1 MPVGYTEYDK
11 NNYRG
16 LNCLYKTT
24 EGVMLA
30 DILSR
35 YWWMT
40 LLRGLFWVLF
50 GIVIFARP
58 GISLV
63 SLTLALGVI
72 MFIDGVINTANAF
85 SGRKEN
91 DDWWVLLLVGLAG
104 IGVGVLT
111 FYNPQATALAVVLYV
126 AIWAI
131 ATGLLEIV
139 AAVRLR
145 KQIEGEFWLGLAG
158 VLSVLFGVLLVACP
172 AAGVLTVLWLIG
184 VYAIA
189 FGAVLVFLALRVKSV
204 AKRVLTAARA

>member
-1 MPVGYTEYDK
+1 
-11 NNYRG
+11 
-16 LNCLYKTT
+16 
-24 EGVMLA
+24 MLA

-40 LLRGLFWVLF
+40 LLRGIFWILF

-58 GISLV
+58 GISLL
-63 SLTLALGVI
+63 SLTFALGVV
-72 MFIDGVINTANAF
+72 MFVDGIINAAYAF
-85 SGRKEN
+85 SGRKEH

-104 IGVGVLT
+104 IGIGLLT
-111 FYNPQATALAVVLYV
+111 FYNPAATALAVVLYV

-145 KQIEGEFWLGLAG
+145 KQIEGEFWLALAG
-158 VLSVLFGVLLVACP
+158 IASVAFGVLL
-172 AAGVLTVLWLIG
+172 AARPGVGALTILWLIG

-189 FGAVLVFLALRVKSV
+189 FGVILLLLAFKVRSGVKHV
-204 AKRVLTAARA
+204 ARAVGA

>member
-1 MPVGYTEYDK
+1 
-11 NNYRG
+11 
-16 LNCLYKTT
+16 
-24 EGVMLA
+24 MLA

-40 LLRGLFWVLF
+40 LLRGLFWILF
-50 GIVIFARP
+50 GIVLFARP
-58 GISLV
+58 GISLL

-72 MFIDGVINTANAF
+72 LFIDGVINVVNAI
-85 SGRKEN
+85 SGRKEH

-104 IGVGVLT
+104 IGIGLLT
-111 FYNPQATALAVVLYV
+111 FYNPAATALAVVLYV

-145 KQIEGEFWLGLAG
+145 KQIEGEFWLALAG
-158 VLSVLFGVLLVACP
+158 IASVAFGVLL
-172 AAGVLTVLWLIG
+172 AARPGVGALTILWLIG

-189 FGAVLVFLALRVKSV
+189 FGVILLLLAFKVRSGVKHV
-204 AKRVLTAARA
+204 ARAVGA